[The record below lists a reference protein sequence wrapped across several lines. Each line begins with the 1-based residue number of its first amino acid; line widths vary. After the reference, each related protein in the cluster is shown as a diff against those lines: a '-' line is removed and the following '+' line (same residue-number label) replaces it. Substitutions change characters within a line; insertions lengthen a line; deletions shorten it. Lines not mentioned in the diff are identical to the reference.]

1 MEKIIENIGIN
12 IYPDYNIGNIA
23 SLSFVAAIVLVLI
36 SGALAF
42 VSGIIPA
49 RNAARKD
56 PVIAL
61 RSE

>member
-1 MEKIIENIGIN
+1 MILNSVF
-12 IYPDYNIGNIA
+12 PDYNIGSIA
-23 SLSFVAAIVLVLI
+23 NLDILSAIILVVI